1 MTTKGEEIIQAKS
14 DLETAQEK
22 EQKQYAEMKHRIKVM
37 YENGTGAMLTKIF
50 QSGSIAEMLKQ
61 AEYVQA
67 VHDKDREYLEKYIE
81 TKNEVASLKSSLEKD
96 MDKLKELKA
105 ESSTQKENLSKTLE
119 AKKTEVADL
128 DEQLQIAAKKAAEE
142 AAKKA
147 EEEAKKQ
154 QQQVASN
161 TTSENSQ
168 SGGTSSGNSGGGN
181 SQSEEKPS
189 TAGFRNFGWRK
200 QHNDSNNKYRKW

>member
-1 MTTKGEEIIQAKS
+1 
-14 DLETAQEK
+14 
-22 EQKQYAEMKHRIKVM
+22 
-37 YENGTGAMLTKIF
+37 
-50 QSGSIAEMLKQ
+50 
-61 AEYVQA
+61 
-67 VHDKDREYLEKYIE
+67 
-81 TKNEVASLKSSLEKD
+81 

-105 ESSTQKENLSKTLE
+105 ESSTQKGNYPRHWKQ
-119 AKKTEVADL
+119 KKTEVADL

-181 SQSEEKPS
+181 SQSEENQVSRIPELRVAEAA
-189 TAGFRNFGWRK
+189 TMTVITI
-200 QHNDSNNKYRKW
+200 QEMVM

>member
-1 MTTKGEEIIQAKS
+1 
-14 DLETAQEK
+14 
-22 EQKQYAEMKHRIKVM
+22 
-37 YENGTGAMLTKIF
+37 
-50 QSGSIAEMLKQ
+50 
-61 AEYVQA
+61 
-67 VHDKDREYLEKYIE
+67 
-81 TKNEVASLKSSLEKD
+81 

-189 TAGFRNFGWRK
+189 QPDSGTSGGGSSN
-200 QHNDSNNKYRKW
+200 NDSNNNTGNGDVSVGQAIVAAARSYIGTPYVYGGTSYNGIDCSGLTMRAHQAVGISISRTSAEQAVGGKI